1 MWAQVLKWKGATVIL
16 KKQLYTLRCYGLNL
30 ADLIDKVSQHV
41 GLNIGSKHTAKLAG
55 RHDKLV
61 WFSDSGF
68 PAAAPFEL

>member
-1 MWAQVLKWKGATVIL
+1 M
-16 KKQLYTLRCYGLNL
+16 CYGLNS

-41 GLNIGSKHTAKLAG
+41 GLNIGTKHTAKLAG